1 MRVQV
6 GDVRL
11 YVDVDGAKFV
21 PDGPWLRERP
31 TVILLHPGPGF
42 DHALFKVTAGPQL
55 RKDAQVVYVDARG
68 HGRSDRSSPEL
79 LRLDTWADDV
89 KGLCDALGIERP
101 VVLGYGF
108 GAMIAGRYAGR
119 YPDHPAGLVLAA
131 PMARMVPSRFVAVF
145 DRLGGAEAGEAAR
158 VFWNDPN
165 EHTFAEYLRLCVPLV
180 ISYDMTA
187 EVLARSQ
194 WDFATLIDWHL
205 SEGRT
210 VDIRPDLARVRAPTL
225 ALAGEDDPQAPMAGA
240 EEVVAALPEELV
252 EFHRF
257 PGARHSL
264 YRDSPEAL
272 ELTCE
277 FVRRIEQLEREPAE

>member
-1 MRVQV
+1 VRVQV

-42 DHALFKVTAGPQL
+42 DHALFKVTAGPRL
-55 RKDAQVVYVDARG
+55 REDAQVVYVDARG

-79 LRLDTWADDV
+79 FRLDTWADDL

-101 VVLGYGF
+101 IVLGYGF
-108 GAMIAGRYAGR
+108 GAMVAGRYAGR
-119 YPDHPAGLVLAA
+119 YPDHPAALVLAA
-131 PMARMVPSRFVAVF
+131 PHARHVPSRIVAVF
-145 DRLGGAEAGEAAR
+145 DRLGGAEVGEVAR
-158 VFWNDPN
+158 QFWAEPN
-165 EHTFAEYLRLCVPLV
+165 ERTFVDYLRTCVPYT

-187 EVLARSQ
+187 EVFARSQ
-194 WDFATLIDWHL
+194 WDFGTLIDWYL
-205 SEGRT
+205 LEGRT
-210 VDIRPDLARVRAPTL
+210 VDIRPDLGRIRAPTL
-225 ALAGEDDPQAPMAGA
+225 AITGEDDPAVPLASA
-240 EEVVAALPEELV
+240 EEAVAAMPDGLV

-272 ELTCE
+272 ELTCA
-277 FVRRIEQLEREPAE
+277 FVRRIEELEREPVE